1 MSIRDAA
8 TIVLSRDSRTA
19 GSTNEDDPR
28 GIEVFMVRRNLN
40 SDYVGGAYVFPGGAV
55 DELDRSERA
64 FSLCAGRD
72 DREASQILEVE
83 EGGLAF
89 WVAAVRECFEE
100 AGILLA
106 YRTTPDL
113 DLSHSFE
120 PSGAGEASVMLKGK
134 DQSKVASPY
143 LLSDQL
149 ESWRKSLA
157 NGEIGFLDLCER
169 EGLKIAA
176 DRIEYFSHWLTPKGA
191 PRRYDTRFFVAAAP
205 TEQVPS
211 HDFSETVDSCWI
223 TPRDALRRH
232 AEGSFDIIFPTI
244 RHLEALAGFC
254 CTADLLR
261 AAAIRRHVPV
271 ICPKVVPVDDQGG
284 IRLLIPGDP
293 DYSEINDVDPPD
305 EWFPKMRA
313 GDLH

>member
-1 MSIRDAA
+1 MLIRDAA
-8 TIVLSRDSRTA
+8 TIVLSRDCKEDSSIKK
-19 GSTNEDDPR
+19 GSSG

-72 DREASQILEVE
+72 DREASEILEVD

-106 YRTTPDL
+106 YSTASNL
-113 DLSHSFE
+113 GSVHLSGLPGSTGNRG
-120 PSGAGEASVMLKGK
+120 PMGATGSYDSNG
-134 DQSKVASPY
+134 
-143 LLSDQL
+143 LL
-149 ESWRKSLA
+149 ETWRKSLA
-157 NGEIGFLDLCER
+157 NGEISFLDLCER
-169 EGLKIAA
+169 ERLKIAA
-176 DRIEYFSHWLTPKGA
+176 DQIEYFSHWLTPKGA

-211 HDFSETVDSCWI
+211 HDLSETVDSCWI
-223 TPRDALRRH
+223 TPRDALERH
-232 AEGSFDIIFPTI
+232 AEGAFDIIFPTI
-244 RHLEALAGFC
+244 RHLEVLDRFC
-254 CTADLLR
+254 CTADLLK
-261 AAAIRRHVPV
+261 AAAVRRHVPV
-271 ICPKVVPVDDQGG
+271 ICPKVVPIDDQGG

-293 DYSEINDVDPPD
+293 GYSETADVDPPD